1 MSMMNNRIFAGF
13 CITIIIIVIQGC
25 PKKPPPPTPNQWPKK
40 KVETVVEDFEDY
52 TGVLTEFN
60 YIEETVESSP
70 NAKSVTKITSNN
82 EKDLVIR
89 DPDHHPN
96 SDLVIYTEYR
106 TDEDGSRGTNSTI
119 WNKNPTANARV
130 KVTEGS
136 FSNKEAVFNGDGKA
150 IVFSSARSN
159 VNEGI
164 WRIKSDGLG
173 GILKLTEFGT
183 SRLMHPTIGK
193 DDQVAFHALD
203 PRYKADSDADDD
215 EIRPFI
221 WLMEA
226 DGSVPTQL
234 RYGQKPNFS
243 PDGSTIVFTRMDEI
257 TERSQMFTMT
267 TNGGRIT
274 QLSFNTDYDITDPA
288 WHPNGEYIT
297 YASNEGNTDDTDSL
311 GKSNDY
317 NIWIME
323 VDATNK
329 TQLTTNKS
337 YDDQPVFSPDGD
349 YIYFRS
355 NRGGFWNIWRF
366 EPIF

>member
-1 MSMMNNRIFAGF
+1 
-13 CITIIIIVIQGC
+13 
-25 PKKPPPPTPNQWPKK
+25 
-40 KVETVVEDFEDY
+40 
-52 TGVLTEFN
+52 
-60 YIEETVESSP
+60 
-70 NAKSVTKITSNN
+70 
-82 EKDLVIR
+82 
-89 DPDHHPN
+89 
-96 SDLVIYTEYR
+96 
-106 TDEDGSRGTNSTI
+106 
-119 WNKNPTANARV
+119 
-130 KVTEGS
+130 
-136 FSNKEAVFNGDGKA
+136 
-150 IVFSSARSN
+150 
-159 VNEGI
+159 
-164 WRIKSDGLG
+164 
-173 GILKLTEFGT
+173 
-183 SRLMHPTIGK
+183 MHPTIGK

-203 PRYKADSDADDD
+203 PRYKASSGADDD

-234 RYGQKPNFS
+234 RYGQKPNFY

-257 TERSQMFTMT
+257 TERSQMFTMS

-288 WHPNGEYIT
+288 WHPDGDYIT
-297 YASNEGNTDDTDSL
+297 YASNEGNSNDEDSF
-311 GKSNDY
+311 GKSDDY